1 MHSLCII
8 HRDIKNENLF
18 LESEEHLRIGDFGL
32 ARRLKR
38 ATEIFVEQQIVGTP
52 LYLSPEVCAK
62 GMYSTA
68 SDVWALGCS
77 LFELCSLC
85 LPFEAADFEG
95 WRLCM
100 EALMMRVA
108 KRRRKTEIKE
118 EVSWNMEDE
127 ESDIEYSKGKITGQ
141 LATVG
146 HLRSE
151 KKEKKKKKEE
161 QPKKRT
167 K

>member
-1 MHSLCII
+1 
-8 HRDIKNENLF
+8 
-18 LESEEHLRIGDFGL
+18 
-32 ARRLKR
+32 
-38 ATEIFVEQQIVGTP
+38 
-52 LYLSPEVCAK
+52 
-62 GMYSTA
+62 
-68 SDVWALGCS
+68 
-77 LFELCSLC
+77 
-85 LPFEAADFEG
+85 
-95 WRLCM
+95 M